1 MIKYLLKVN
10 NKSINKLETDY
21 LIIDNILVLNQEYL
35 KTASPDDLERN
46 TWKLKLWKTSRF

>member
-46 TWKLKLWKTSRF
+46 TWKLKSWKTSRF

>member
-10 NKSINKLETDY
+10 NKSISKLETDY

-46 TWKLKLWKTSRF
+46 TWKLKSWKTSRF